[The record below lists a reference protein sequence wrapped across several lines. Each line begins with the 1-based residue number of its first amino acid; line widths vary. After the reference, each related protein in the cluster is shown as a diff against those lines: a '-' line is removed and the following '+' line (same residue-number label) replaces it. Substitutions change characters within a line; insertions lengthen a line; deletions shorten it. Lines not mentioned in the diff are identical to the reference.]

1 MLRVALTGG
10 IATGKSHVL
19 ARIDAH
25 GVPTIDA
32 DRLARQAI
40 APGTDGERRVIQRFG
55 DTIVAR
61 DRTIDRGALGRIVF
75 ADPQAR
81 QDLEGIVHPFVYEAI
96 ERWFAGLPTGT
107 AAAVAD
113 IPLLFET
120 DREADFDLVIVTACS
135 PDEQVRRLVARDGLA
150 KADALARIATQ
161 RSIAEKVA
169 RADVV
174 IDTNGSIEDTNR
186 QVDALIAEWSV

>member
-1 MLRVALTGG
+1 MRRVALTGG

-25 GVPTIDA
+25 GIPTIDA

-40 APGTDGERRVIQRFG
+40 APGTDGERRVVQRFG
-55 DTIVAR
+55 DTILAR

-81 QDLEGIVHPFVYEAI
+81 EDLEAIVHPFVYEAI
-96 ERWFAGLPTGT
+96 ERWFAALPAGT
-107 AAAVAD
+107 AAGVAD

-120 DREADFDLVIVTACS
+120 GREADFDLVIVTACS
-135 PDEQVRRLVARDGLA
+135 PDEQLRRLVARDGLA

-161 RSIAEKVA
+161 RSIA
-169 RADVV
+169 
-174 IDTNGSIEDTNR
+174 
-186 QVDALIAEWSV
+186 

>member
-1 MLRVALTGG
+1 VALTGG

-19 ARIDAH
+19 ARIGAH

-32 DRLARQAI
+32 DLLARQAI
-40 APGTDGERRVIQRFG
+40 APGTDGERRVIHRFG

-61 DRTIDRGALGRIVF
+61 DGTIDRAALGRIVF
-75 ADPQAR
+75 ADPHAR
-81 QDLEGIVHPFVYEAI
+81 QDLEAIVHPFVYEAI
-96 ERWFAGLPTGT
+96 ERWFAALPAGT
-107 AAAVAD
+107 IAGVAD

-120 DREADFDLVIVTACS
+120 GREGDFDLVIVAACS

-150 KADALARIATQ
+150 TADALARVATQ

-169 RADVV
+169 RAGVV
-174 IDTNGSIEDTNR
+174 IDTNGSIAETNR
-186 QVDALIAEWSV
+186 QVDALLATWSV